1 MVWCRRRS
9 TWRGRTPSSAPVAEI
24 WMIAGG
30 DQDCPHPL
38 NINFA
43 TPSTPDLHLVRR
55 EEKRSNIVLPIQYVD
70 LLLETH
76 F

>member
-9 TWRGRTPSSAPVAEI
+9 TWRSRGRTPSSAPVAEI

-43 TPSTPDLHLVRR
+43 TPSTPDLHLPSA
-55 EEKRSNIVLPIQYVD
+55 EKRNAQILSYLYNMWICY
-70 LLLETH
+70 
-76 F
+76 